1 MERWDNRLT
10 LKNLHPSEEYIKR
23 RLSIICDLI
32 ISGTLYRSEFFA
44 LVDKKRKITKG
55 TTAIVFP
62 INPSKRH
69 NVNIRDQEAV
79 LVHDVELV
87 KSPQG
92 VIPSLVW
99 FYRVQDQVENLSTGR
114 LYFSSVHDGY
124 EFMPGFSNS
133 ELSPLIGSI
142 TRQADDFTRH
152 EVEGGTQIVNAVSN
166 NERHIKGQFL
176 GCLELDSICSIR
188 ILLDKDTMGV
198 SLKEGIDKRIQ
209 LTDVL
214 IGPFDL

>member
-1 MERWDNRLT
+1 
-10 LKNLHPSEEYIKR
+10 
-23 RLSIICDLI
+23 
-32 ISGTLYRSEFFA
+32 
-44 LVDKKRKITKG
+44 
-55 TTAIVFP
+55 
-62 INPSKRH
+62 
-69 NVNIRDQEAV
+69 
-79 LVHDVELV
+79 
-87 KSPQG
+87 
-92 VIPSLVW
+92 
-99 FYRVQDQVENLSTGR
+99 
-114 LYFSSVHDGY
+114 
-124 EFMPGFSNS
+124 MPGFSNS